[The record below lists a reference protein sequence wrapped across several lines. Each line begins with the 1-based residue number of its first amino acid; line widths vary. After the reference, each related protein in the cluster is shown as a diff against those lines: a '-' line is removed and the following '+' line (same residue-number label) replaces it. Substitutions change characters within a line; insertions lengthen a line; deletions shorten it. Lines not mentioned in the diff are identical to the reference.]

1 MSRRVLLSVILC
13 LLVVPAMVKAQPAPD
28 NGGNGGGGGGN
39 GGGGGGG
46 GGGGRRNGG
55 GGGGGGGGNFDP
67 AQFRQR
73 MMDNIK
79 QQMGAT
85 DDEWKVIE
93 PKLQKVMD
101 INQQS
106 RAGGRGFGGF
116 GGRGGQNGGGN
127 RGGGNAAATADN
139 PVAKAMQDLR
149 ETLDNKDASA
159 DDIAKKLTALR
170 DARDKSKTDLA
181 AAQKDLKE
189 ILTQRQEA
197 VLVMMGQLD

>member
-1 MSRRVLLSVILC
+1 MSRRMLVALFVC
-13 LLVVPAMVKAQPAPD
+13 LLAVPAMVKAQPAPD
-28 NGGNGGGGGGN
+28 NGGNN
-39 GGGGGGG
+39 AG
-46 GGGGRRNGG
+46 GGGGRRNNGG
-55 GGGGGGGGNFDP
+55 GGGGFDP
-67 AQFRQR
+67 TQFRQR

-79 QQMGAT
+79 QQMDAK

-101 INQQS
+101 LNMQS
-106 RAGGRGFGGF
+106 RMGGRGF
-116 GGRGGQNGGGN
+116 GGRGGQNRGGN
-127 RGGGNAAATADN
+127 QQATADN

-170 DARDKSKTDLA
+170 DARDKSHTELA

-189 ILTQRQEA
+189 VLTQRQEA
-197 VLVMMGQLD
+197 VLVMMGQLE

>member
-1 MSRRVLLSVILC
+1 MSRRMWIAC
-13 LLVVPAMVKAQPAPD
+13 LMCMFIAPAMVKAQPAPD
-28 NGGNGGGGGGN
+28 NGGHNNNGGGN
-39 GGGGGGG
+39 GADA
-46 GGGGRRNGG
+46 GGRRNRGG
-55 GGGGGGGGNFDP
+55 GNGGGGGGNFDP

-79 QQMGAT
+79 DQMGAK

-93 PKLQKVMD
+93 PKLSKVVD
-101 INQQS
+101 LNFAS
-106 RAGGRGFGGF
+106 RM
-116 GGRGGQNGGGN
+116 RGGGMFGN
-127 RGGGNAAATADN
+127 RGGGQGGQGGGGNRPAGGAADS

-170 DARDKSKTDLA
+170 DARDKSHSDLV

-189 ILTQRQEA
+189 VLTQRQEA
-197 VLVMMGQLD
+197 VLVMMGQLE